1 MREPLVSVNFYF
13 RLSGQSFWGCCGL
26 GRGPFQKCQAFSKK
40 KKKTHSFSSNQGS
53 VLKFEN
59 FAVIRRMNY
68 FSVSLGFPLGAQAA
82 ECSLP
87 VLPCRAPQ
95 RHWEP
100 GGLPAWSWSL
110 PHRTRHENHS
120 EAGWALS
127 TAGKSHWA
135 EGIQR
140 GPRDEE
146 PKDSIPSGFVFCL
159 KFFLVLKGDLKR
171 RKGGKKT
178 QNPSN
183 CT

>member
-1 MREPLVSVNFYF
+1 MGKVFEVAVVWVGDLF
-13 RLSGQSFWGCCGL
+13 RNARLL
-26 GRGPFQKCQAFSKK
+26 GK

-120 EAGWALS
+120 EAG
-127 TAGKSHWA
+127 
-135 EGIQR
+135 
-140 GPRDEE
+140 
-146 PKDSIPSGFVFCL
+146 
-159 KFFLVLKGDLKR
+159 
-171 RKGGKKT
+171 
-178 QNPSN
+178 
-183 CT
+183 